1 MGNVGKVGG
10 QCALGTLAL
19 GKLCVGNVGVGK
31 SNFPNAL
38 GALGVRMSN
47 FPTRWRWEKS
57 LRWPT
62 VRTLMSG
69 NKLLTSAII
78 KLF

>member
-1 MGNVGKVGG
+1 MRWGVGKVNVGKRW
-10 QCALGTLAL
+10 GTM
-19 GKLCVGNVGVGK
+19 CVGNVGVGK

-62 VRTLMSG
+62 VPTLI
-69 NKLLTSAII
+69 LCAI
-78 KLF
+78 LDNVLQN